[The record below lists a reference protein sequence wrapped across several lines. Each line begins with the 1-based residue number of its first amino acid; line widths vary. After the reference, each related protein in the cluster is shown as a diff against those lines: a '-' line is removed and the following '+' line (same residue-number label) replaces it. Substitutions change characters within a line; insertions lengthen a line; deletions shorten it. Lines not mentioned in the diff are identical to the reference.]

1 MAIVPPGLP
10 GRLPTVPVPP
20 VVHPTPPVVPVLP
33 ADDHP
38 VRDMPLPPRP
48 RPGSLVDTW
57 AKPGAG
63 ADPSGSAAPRAPI
76 PMPSAPAMPSL
87 PPTSPSS
94 LAAPSASPAPAAAQA
109 APPPLAASL
118 PLPVGEPD
126 AGLRLADALRSAIAS
141 SGVFYESHLADWVE
155 GRRGLPEI
163 RAEAVARSAAVI
175 AQAQGGADDPVR
187 AQQVDLLRQGEVAWT
202 LPPPWHPGEEIR
214 VAEEAPTTW
223 DQPAQAARIRLDL
236 DLPGRGRV
244 AVTLRVAGDSLDV
257 SLEEPAGTPLEA
269 SEVSA
274 LALRLGHLPGAR
286 LGRLARERH
295 GRP

>member
-57 AKPGAG
+57 AKPGTG
-63 ADPSGSAAPRAPI
+63 AEAPGAPTPRAPL
-76 PMPSAPAMPSL
+76 AMP
-87 PPTSPSS
+87 
-94 LAAPSASPAPAAAQA
+94 AAPPMTPTLVASALSGAAPAAAA
-109 APPPLAASL
+109 PAAGIAPPPLAASL
-118 PLPVGEPD
+118 PVPD
-126 AGLRLADALRSAIAS
+126 GDPEGGVRLADALRSAIAS

-155 GRRGLPEI
+155 GRRSLPEI
-163 RAEAVARSAAVI
+163 RAEALARSAAVI

-202 LPPPWHPGEEIR
+202 LPPPWHPGEEIH
-214 VAEEAPTTW
+214 VAEEAPATW
-223 DQPAQAARIRLDL
+223 DQPSRSARIRLDL

-244 AVTLRVAGDSLDV
+244 AVTLRVEGDSLDV
-257 SLEEPAGTPLEA
+257 RLEESEGAPLDA
-269 SEVSA
+269 AEVSA

-286 LGRLARERH
+286 LGRFARDRH
-295 GRP
+295 GRH